1 MTRIAILKREDMN
14 EEQRVVYDDAKAA
27 GRPLGGPYFAYIR
40 IPELMRTTQEVGAS
54 LADIPLTKR
63 EQQIAILTI
72 ARFWNA
78 KYPWAV
84 QVRASL
90 KVGLDQEIID
100 ALNAQTEPPI
110 TDTREILAHKCAQEM
125 LVNKGITDATY
136 AEAEARLF
144 RDRIGCSGGED
155 RVIRHDLLH
164 RECVRCNT
172 AGRRPFPASLRRK
185 L

>member
-1 MTRIAILKREDMN
+1 MTRIAILKREEMN
-14 EEQRVVYDDAKAA
+14 EEQGAVYDDAKAA

-54 LADIPLTKR
+54 LAGVSLTKR

-90 KVGLDQEIID
+90 KIGLDQEIID
-100 ALNAQTEPPI
+100 SLNAQTEPPI
-110 TDTREILAHKCAQEM
+110 TDAREMLAHKCAKEM

-136 AEAEARLF
+136 AEAEIAFSEVELVALVAKIGSFAMTCCTANAFDVTPPDDAPSRL
-144 RDRIGCSGGED
+144 
-155 RVIRHDLLH
+155 L
-164 RECVRCNT
+164 
-172 AGRRPFPASLRRK
+172 
-185 L
+185 